1 MNRWIPYVLL
11 AVLWTTLNGADVRSW
26 IVGGPAVLAGG
37 WIANRL
43 GTGERWRLSAAG
55 LARFMVFFL
64 VESTRGGWD
73 VARRA
78 VSPRMPLRPGI
89 VCYPVRLP
97 AGAARVF
104 FYGVISLLPGTAV
117 VRVDENQVCVHALE
131 AVSEESSG
139 ALRVLEDRVAA
150 VFGVVLE
157 GRR

>member
-1 MNRWIPYVLL
+1 
-11 AVLWTTLNGADVRSW
+11 
-26 IVGGPAVLAGG
+26 
-37 WIANRL
+37 
-43 GTGERWRLSAAG
+43 
-55 LARFMVFFL
+55 
-64 VESTRGGWD
+64 
-73 VARRA
+73 
-78 VSPRMPLRPGI
+78 
-89 VCYPVRLP
+89 LP